1 MCGEELALRH
11 DEASRPAP
19 GAALGVEPAA
29 QAPVVELRL
38 VPRRGILAKHR
49 GALLGGHLGELGAHL
64 AAQAGD
70 AHREAVLVAQ
80 ALVDGG
86 QRGRRQVLCDVVAEG
101 GDLAVYRGTCP
112 RISELGEPGAYP

>member
-29 QAPVVELRL
+29 QVPVVELRL
-38 VPRRGILAKHR
+38 LPRRGILAQHR
-49 GALLGGHLGELGAHL
+49 GVLGGHLGELGAHL

-86 QRGRRQVLCDVVAEG
+86 RRGRRQVLLDVVAEG
-101 GDLAVYRGTCP
+101 GDLAVHQRNVP
-112 RISELGEPGAYP
+112 ADH